1 MSALPSHAL
10 IPFLNGKI
18 TMADAATLMISVG
31 SYLPERVVTNKELT
45 AFVDTSDEWIRQR
58 TGIAQR
64 HIVAE
69 GEKTSDTA
77 CHAATQALDRAGLE
91 AGDIDLIIIATSTPD
106 DTFPSTATK
115 VQHRVGAHAAV
126 AFDVQAVCAGFVY
139 ALDVADAMLT
149 AGRGKRALVIG
160 AESFSKILD
169 WSDRST
175 CVLFGDGAGAVIL
188 ERSEDPQ
195 GYGVLATRLHA
206 DGAHRDILYVD
217 GGPSSSGE
225 VGHVRMEGNKVFRH
239 AVDKLSSVM
248 DEVLE
253 AADIPVSDV
262 DWLVPHQANIRI
274 IEGMQKKMGLS
285 DERVVKTV
293 SEHANTSAASIP
305 LALSAAV
312 GDGRIRD
319 GQVLA
324 FEAIGG
330 GLVWGAAL
338 VRYGRP
344 AE

>member
-1 MSALPSHAL
+1 MS
-10 IPFLNGKI
+10 
-18 TMADAATLMISVG
+18 DAATLMISVG
-31 SYLPERVVTNKELT
+31 SYLPERVVTNEEL
-45 AFVDTSDEWIRQR
+45 ASFVDTSDEWIRQR

-69 GEKTSDTA
+69 GEKTSDLA
-77 CHAATQALDRAGLE
+77 CNAAQQALDRAGLD

-115 VQHRVGAHAAV
+115 VQHQLGAHGAV

-149 AGRGKRALVIG
+149 AGRGRRALVIG

-188 ERSEDPQ
+188 ERGDASS
-195 GYGVLATRLHA
+195 GYGVLATKLHA

-217 GGPSSSGE
+217 GGPSSSGV

-253 AADIPVSDV
+253 AAGMPVSDV

-274 IEGMQKKMGLS
+274 IEGMQKKMGLP
-285 DERVVKTV
+285 DDRVVKTV
-293 SEHANTSAASIP
+293 SQHANTSAASIP

-312 GDGRIRD
+312 GDGRIQD
-319 GQVLA
+319 GHVLA
-324 FEAIGG
+324 LEAIGG

-344 AE
+344 

>member
-1 MSALPSHAL
+1 
-10 IPFLNGKI
+10 
-18 TMADAATLMISVG
+18 MADGATLMVSVG
-31 SYLPERVVTNKELT
+31 SYLPERVMTNHDLAEM
-45 AFVDTSDEWIRQR
+45 VDTSDEWIRQR

-69 GEKTSDTA
+69 GQKTSDLA
-77 CHAATQALDRAGLE
+77 RHAAERALEHCGLT
-91 AGDIDLIIIATSTPD
+91 GSDIDLIIVATSTPD

-115 VQHRVGAHAAV
+115 VQHQIGATTAI

-139 ALDVADAMLT
+139 ALDVADAMLS
-149 AGRGKRALVIG
+149 AGRGRRALVIG
-160 AESFSKILD
+160 AESFSKILN
-169 WSDRST
+169 WEDRST
-175 CVLFGDGAGAVIL
+175 CVLFGDGAGAVLL
-188 ERSEDPQ
+188 ERCEAVNDF
-195 GYGVLATRLHA
+195 GILASRLHA

-217 GGPSSSGE
+217 GGPSSSGT

-239 AVDKLSSVM
+239 AVEKLSSVM
-248 DEVLE
+248 DEVLA
-253 AADIPVSDV
+253 AADMTVDQV

-293 SEHANTSAASIP
+293 HHHANTSAASIP
-305 LALSAAV
+305 LALAAAV
-312 GDGRIRD
+312 GDGRVRN
-319 GQVLA
+319 GQILA

-344 AE
+344 NGQ

>member
-1 MSALPSHAL
+1 
-10 IPFLNGKI
+10 
-18 TMADAATLMISVG
+18 MADSATLMISVG
-31 SYLPERVVTNKELT
+31 SYLPERVVSNDEL
-45 AFVDTSDEWIRQR
+45 AGFVDTSDEWIRQR

-64 HIVAE
+64 HIVAD
-69 GEKTSDTA
+69 GEMTSDLA
-77 CHAATQALDRAGLE
+77 RIAAERALERAGVGADE
-91 AGDIDLIIIATSTPD
+91 IDLIIIATSTPD

-115 VQHRVGAHAAV
+115 VQHQLGATGAI

-139 ALDVADAMLT
+139 ALDVADAMLR

-169 WSDRST
+169 WNDRST
-175 CVLFGDGAGAVIL
+175 CVLFGDGAGAVLL
-188 ERSEDPQ
+188 ERSDDPR
-195 GYGVLATRLHA
+195 GYGVLASRLHA

-217 GGPSSSGE
+217 GGPSSSGA

-239 AVDKLSSVM
+239 AVEKLSSVM
-248 DEVLE
+248 DEVLV
-253 AADIPVSDV
+253 AADMPVTAV

-274 IEGMQKKMGLS
+274 IEGMQKKMGLPDS
-285 DERVVKTV
+285 QVVKTV
-293 SEHANTSAASIP
+293 HNHANTSAASIP
-305 LALSAAV
+305 LALAEAV
-312 GDGRIRD
+312 SDGRISD

-344 AE
+344 S

>member
-1 MSALPSHAL
+1 
-10 IPFLNGKI
+10 
-18 TMADAATLMISVG
+18 MADGSTLMVSVG
-31 SYLPERVVTNKELT
+31 SYLPVRIMTNHDL
-45 AFVDTSDEWIRQR
+45 ADMVDTSDEWIRQR

-69 GEKTSDTA
+69 GEKTSDLA
-77 CHAATQALDRAGLE
+77 RNAARQALENGGVSGA
-91 AGDIDLIIIATSTPD
+91 DIDLIIVATSTPD
-106 DTFPSTATK
+106 DTFPSTATRI
-115 VQHRVGAHAAV
+115 QHQIGAVNAI

-139 ALDVADAMLT
+139 ALDVADAMLS
-149 AGRGKRALVIG
+149 AGRGRRALVIG
-160 AESFSKILD
+160 AESFSKILN
-169 WSDRST
+169 WQDRST
-175 CVLFGDGAGAVIL
+175 CVLFGDGAGAVLL
-188 ERSEDPQ
+188 ERTDAN
-195 GYGVLATRLHA
+195 GDYGVLASRLHA

-217 GGPSSSGE
+217 GGPSSSGT

-239 AVDKLSSVM
+239 AVEKLSGVM
-248 DEVLE
+248 DEVLSD
-253 AADIPVSDV
+253 ADMTVEEV

-285 DERVVKTV
+285 DDRVVKTV
-293 SEHANTSAASIP
+293 HEHANTSAASIP
-305 LALSAAV
+305 LALAAAV

-344 AE
+344 DGQ

>member
-1 MSALPSHAL
+1 
-10 IPFLNGKI
+10 
-18 TMADAATLMISVG
+18 MADGATLMVSAG
-31 SYLPERVVTNKELT
+31 SYLPARVMTNHDL
-45 AFVDTSDEWIRQR
+45 AALVDTSDEWIRQR

-69 GEKTSDTA
+69 GEKTSDLA
-77 CHAATQALDRAGLE
+77 RNAARRALENGGLS
-91 AGDIDLIIIATSTPD
+91 AADIDLIIVATSTPD

-115 VQHRVGAHAAV
+115 VQHQLGATNAI

-139 ALDVADAMLT
+139 ALDVADAMLS
-149 AGRGKRALVIG
+149 AGRGRRALVIG
-160 AESFSKILD
+160 AESFSKILN
-169 WSDRST
+169 WNDRST
-175 CVLFGDGAGAVIL
+175 CVLFGDGAGAVLL
-188 ERSEDPQ
+188 ERSDAA
-195 GYGVLATRLHA
+195 GDYGVLASRLHA

-217 GGPSSSGE
+217 GGPSSSGT

-239 AVDKLSSVM
+239 AVEKLSGVM
-248 DEVLE
+248 DEVLV
-253 AADIPVSDV
+253 AADMTVDDV

-274 IEGMQKKMGLS
+274 IEGMQKKMGLP

-293 SEHANTSAASIP
+293 HEHANTSAASIP
-305 LALSAAV
+305 LALAAAV
-312 GDGRIRD
+312 GDGRIRN

-344 AE
+344 DGQ